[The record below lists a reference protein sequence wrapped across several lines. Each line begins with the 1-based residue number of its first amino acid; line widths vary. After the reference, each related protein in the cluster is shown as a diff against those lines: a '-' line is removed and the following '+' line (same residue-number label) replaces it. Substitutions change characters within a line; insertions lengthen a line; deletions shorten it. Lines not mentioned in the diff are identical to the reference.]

1 MNLDGYE
8 RFRIQ
13 PPARDAVVG
22 PVVVAL
28 FVLAL
33 GAGCDKGSSS
43 SSSSSRSASSP
54 PVAVNVAPATEPMA
68 AIAAP
73 ATVPATQ
80 PMATLDI
87 GGNAV
92 EFPPAKLVITKK
104 SGGIDAILCS
114 DDPPNAI
121 QSNYAGNS
129 FMIEMKLD
137 IEDPADLPTA
147 VWEFKT
153 DKREP
158 QDSTTGIF
166 LNGSKRQM
174 QPADVR
180 VTFAKDGDHLVASVG
195 GKFVLFDSTD
205 VSAPVQLVDVNG
217 KLNAVV
223 HEQ

>member
-1 MNLDGYE
+1 M
-8 RFRIQ
+8 Q
-13 PPARDAVVG
+13 PPVRIAVVG
-22 PVVVAL
+22 GT
-28 FVLAL
+28 LASLLMMAIL
-33 GAGCDKGSSS
+33 GVGCDKGSSS
-43 SSSSSRSASSP
+43 SSSSTSSP
-54 PVAVNVAPATEPMA
+54 PVAVNVGPTTTQRVDVTAAIPATA
-68 AIAAP
+68 
-73 ATVPATQ
+73 PATQ

-87 GGNAV
+87 DGKAV

-121 QSNYAGNS
+121 QSNYSGNS

-137 IEDPADLPTA
+137 IDDPADLPAA

-180 VTFAKDGDHLVASVG
+180 VTFAKDGDHVVASVG
-195 GKFVLFDSTD
+195 GKFLLFDSTD
-205 VSAPVQLVDVNG
+205 VSAPVQLVDVKG
-217 KLNAVV
+217 KLNSVV